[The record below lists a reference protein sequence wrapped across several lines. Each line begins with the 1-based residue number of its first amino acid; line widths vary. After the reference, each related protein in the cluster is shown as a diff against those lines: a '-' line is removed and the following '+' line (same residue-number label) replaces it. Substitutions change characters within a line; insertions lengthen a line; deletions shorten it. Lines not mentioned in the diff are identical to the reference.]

1 MPENGITSNVR
12 VIIHAEIAGTQRP
25 FDQLRRGMR
34 DILGDGGIL
43 KEVVQPGEGPH
54 VPRNASLIMHYSGYL
69 EYCSQP
75 FETTKNFKYPP
86 MLKLGREVTL
96 PGMELGVLT
105 MQKGE
110 FSRFLFQP
118 SYAYG
123 AIGCPPMIPA
133 SAVVLFE
140 IHVIDFLDSGQVDD
154 FYEMSPVE
162 QNAASFS
169 MLLEVVGTLRGF
181 GNLCFA
187 KSRYDNA
194 KGLYKQ
200 ALVLLGNRETQD
212 EAEKERIRTALL
224 LLYLNL
230 SLTELRLDSPHK
242 ALKYSNKALEID
254 SANTKALYRSG
265 QAYLELGEYESAYRN
280 LVAAQ
285 AKKPFD
291 CDINKLLKAAATR
304 YKDSLDKEKDM
315 CLKMFKH
322 L

>member
-1 MPENGITSNVR
+1 MSLSLYTVGLLLL
-12 VIIHAEIAGTQRP
+12 QRP

-154 FYEMSPVE
+154 FYEMSP
-162 QNAASFS
+162 NAASFS

-265 QAYLELGEYESAYRN
+265 QVRPGFCSFFTPDRLTKK
-280 LVAAQ
+280 Q
-285 AKKPFD
+285 KKKKP
-291 CDINKLLKAAATR
+291 CTV
-304 YKDSLDKEKDM
+304 
-315 CLKMFKH
+315 
-322 L
+322 